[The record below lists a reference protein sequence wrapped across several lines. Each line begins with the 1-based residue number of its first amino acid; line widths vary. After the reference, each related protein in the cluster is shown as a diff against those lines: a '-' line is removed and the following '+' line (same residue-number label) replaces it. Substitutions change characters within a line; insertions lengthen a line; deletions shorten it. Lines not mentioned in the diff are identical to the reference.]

1 MDVSFTLNEIDF
13 KWNGRKAA
21 ANLRKHEISFETAAE
36 VFFDPFVHVLDAGT
50 VESEQREAVI
60 GMTVS
65 WHLLYVVYVENDDV
79 IRIISA
85 RLANKAE
92 REAYESQ

>member
-50 VESEQREAVI
+50 VESEQREAGPRVGI
-60 GMTVS
+60 CSTLFMLRTMM
-65 WHLLYVVYVENDDV
+65 
-79 IRIISA
+79 
-85 RLANKAE
+85 
-92 REAYESQ
+92 